1 MRVDGVAGKDGGVE
15 AGYVEEEGRHVF
27 VLGFEAIC
35 DLSGHA
41 DLVLASQPETLG
53 LVGDLHEEPHALFL
67 GGGVCLDHFDEAGDF
82 RSERV
87 YGCRKDGV
95 ELAKVGELTR
105 DICGQG
111 VQTLGIF

>member
-1 MRVDGVAGKDGGVE
+1 VAGENGGVE
-15 AGYVEEEGRHVF
+15 AGYVKEEGRHLF
-27 VLGFEAIC
+27 VLGFEAIG
-35 DLSGHA
+35 DLSGDA

-67 GGGVCLDHFDEAGDF
+67 RGGVCFDHFNETGDF

-87 YGCRKDGV
+87 YGCRKDCV

-105 DICGQG
+105 DICGEG
-111 VQTLGIF
+111 V